1 MVLIIMKRTRGFT
14 IIEWMITITIGLFI
28 IAALL
33 AIFVSN
39 QQTTKSSTDNGELVD
54 NGRLAINIIS
64 RDLGLVGFWGD
75 FTGVDIDI
83 DSTAFLS
90 TNSSIDSSEDC
101 LNTAKGGSGSFPTST
116 TTLQSLWALVAS
128 TTPSVNLNCIG
139 IDDSE
144 SYSLSDTDGDKSSD
158 ILDLKYLNP
167 SIVCSKDTDSTA
179 CAAKLDENYFYA
191 ATTQQ
196 KIKWIAGDE
205 TPPSLSDMANR
216 RVWRYIHQLYF
227 VHTYSSDSIPYLY
240 QTILGGTNGQSFS
253 GNTQRLVPGIERIK
267 IFLAVDTSSTQDYI
281 VDRYLAPADVTQTQW
296 NEGRV
301 LGAKIYVLARST
313 KADSS
318 YTNSNTYQLGN
329 DSFTAS
335 GDHFRRLLLQATV
348 SFPNTKALVSGS

>member
-1 MVLIIMKRTRGFT
+1 MKRTRGFT
-14 IIEWMITITIGLFI
+14 LIEWMITITIGLFI

-33 AIFVSN
+33 TIFVSN
-39 QQTTKSSTDNGELVD
+39 QQTTKSSTDNGELID

-75 FTGVDIDI
+75 FTSVDIDLN
-83 DSTAFLS
+83 STAFLS
-90 TNSSIDSSEDC
+90 TKSTLSSDEDC

-116 TTLQSLWALVAS
+116 TTLQSFWTLAATS
-128 TTPSVNLNCIG
+128 TPAVNMNCIG
-139 IDDSE
+139 VDDDE
-144 SYSLSDTDGDKSSD
+144 TFTLSSSDGDKSSD

-167 SIVCSKDTDSTA
+167 SIVCSKDTDSTD
-179 CAAKLDENYFYA
+179 CAANLNANYFYA

-196 KIKWIAGDE
+196 KIKWFAGDE
-205 TPPSLSDMANR
+205 TPPSLTDMANR

-227 VHTYSSDSIPYLY
+227 VHTYSTDSIPYLY
-240 QTILGGTNGQSFS
+240 QTLLGGTSGQSFS

-267 IFLAVDTSSTQDYI
+267 VFLAVDTSTTQDYI
-281 VDRYLAPADVTQTQW
+281 VDQYLTPASVSQTQW

-301 LGAKIYVLARST
+301 LGAKIYILTRAT
-313 KADSS
+313 KADNS
-318 YTNSNTYQLGN
+318 YTNSNTYQLGS